1 MRLWNPEA
9 PDSSRLFAF
18 RVLAVSESTRD
29 ACQGPFIARGERAR
43 AFTSLGREGFSAIY
57 MVPAFIS
64 NLLPKQ
70 TRNNVHRTPQIPI
83 NTKRG
88 RHFFLLGGV
97 PYIYIYCMY
106 IYIYSS
112 ETFMIATGPKSFMQ
126 VHCSKQKRNQ
136 IIDPLCSDLSGK
148 RPKGSW
154 ALSGQ
159 WRSRRAEM
167 ESWVSLLI
175 PKH

>member
-88 RHFFLLGGV
+88 RHFFFCLGGS
-97 PYIYIYCMY
+97 YIFLRDFHDSNWTKKLYAGPLQQA
-106 IYIYSS
+106 
-112 ETFMIATGPKSFMQ
+112 ETEPNHRS
-126 VHCSKQKRNQ
+126 
-136 IIDPLCSDLSGK
+136 PLL
-148 RPKGSW
+148 RPVRQEAERLMG
-154 ALSGQ
+154 LE
-159 WRSRRAEM
+159 RAMAEQ
-167 ESWVSLLI
+167 ES
-175 PKH
+175 

>member
-88 RHFFLLGGV
+88 RHFFCLGGYHI
-97 PYIYIYCMY
+97 YIYILYVY
-106 IYIYSS
+106 IYIFLRDFHDSNWTKKLYAGPLQQA
-112 ETFMIATGPKSFMQ
+112 ETEPNHRS
-126 VHCSKQKRNQ
+126 
-136 IIDPLCSDLSGK
+136 PLL
-148 RPKGSW
+148 RPVRQEAERLMG
-154 ALSGQ
+154 LE
-159 WRSRRAEM
+159 RAMAEQ
-167 ESWVSLLI
+167 ES
-175 PKH
+175 